1 LEIRYYRPMQFQI
14 DTGHDASQHRKI
26 KELTTDQRENV
37 GTLVVVTNELREKSN
52 IPKGC

>member
-1 LEIRYYRPMQFQI
+1 MQFQI

-37 GTLVVVTNELREKSN
+37 GTLVAANDQ
-52 IPKGC
+52 